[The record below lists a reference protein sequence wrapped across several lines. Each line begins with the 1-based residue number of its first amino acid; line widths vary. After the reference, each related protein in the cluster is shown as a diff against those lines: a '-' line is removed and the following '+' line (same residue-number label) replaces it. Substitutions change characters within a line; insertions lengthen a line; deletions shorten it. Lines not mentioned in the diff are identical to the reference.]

1 LGGINTGE
9 ERNTFEK
16 LAKGLKKNNW
26 RDESGASRVLKC
38 AAYYTLSGARK
49 VCTLSLSWIK

>member
-16 LAKGLKKNNW
+16 LAKGLKKIT
-26 RDESGASRVLKC
+26 GGMKVVLAEC
-38 AAYYTLSGARK
+38 
-49 VCTLSLSWIK
+49 